1 MRMAGISV
9 GDSKR
14 GRRSVDH
21 ELPLV
26 PFIDFMICL
35 VAFLMV
41 TAVWTQM
48 SRIAATGKAP
58 GAEIGPTSEPKKEL
72 HVVAS
77 SRGFELRWQ
86 QGTTVLE
93 TQHVPR
99 GELRSGEDIRFPALS
114 DAITREWSAQGVH
127 RADSDGGLDK
137 AVLHVQNDVPFS
149 EIVAVLDALHA
160 PRHAGKSAFD
170 VAFAAN

>member
-1 MRMAGISV
+1 M
-9 GDSKR
+9 
-14 GRRSVDH
+14 DH

-35 VAFLMV
+35 IAFLLV
-41 TAVWTQM
+41 TAAWTQM

-58 GAEIGPTSEPKKEL
+58 GGEIGPTSEEQRAL
-72 HVVAS
+72 HVIAS

-86 QGTTVLE
+86 QGATVLE
-93 TQHVPR
+93 TRHVAR
-99 GELRSGEDIRFPALS
+99 GELRPGQDIRFPALTE
-114 DAITREWSAQGVH
+114 AITQEWSARGLH
-127 RADSDGGLDK
+127 HGRSDRALDK

-149 EIVAVLDALHA
+149 EVVAVLDALHA

>member
-1 MRMAGISV
+1 MAGISV
-9 GDSKR
+9 GGSKH

-35 VAFLMV
+35 IAFLLV
-41 TAVWTQM
+41 TAAWTQM

-58 GAEIGPTSEPKKEL
+58 GAEIGPTSEEQREL

-86 QGTTVLE
+86 QGATVLE
-93 TQHVPR
+93 TQQVAR
-99 GELRSGEDIRFPALS
+99 GEVRTGQDIRFPALS
-114 DAITREWSAQGVH
+114 EAITHEWSARGVH
-127 RADSDGGLDK
+127 RGSSDHGLDK
-137 AVLHVQNDVPFS
+137 AVLHVHNDLPFS

-160 PRHAGKSAFD
+160 PRHAGKSAFE

>member
-1 MRMAGISV
+1 MAGISV
-9 GDSKR
+9 GDSKH
-14 GRRSVDH
+14 GKRSVDH
-21 ELPLV
+21 TLPLV

-35 VAFLMV
+35 IAFLMV

-58 GAEIGPTSEPKKEL
+58 GAEVGPTLEPQKEL

-86 QGTTVLE
+86 QGATVLE
-93 TQHVPR
+93 TQHVAR
-99 GELRSGEDIRFPALS
+99 GQVASGDDIRFPGLS
-114 DAITREWSAQGVH
+114 DAITREWSSQGVH
-127 RADSDGGLDK
+127 RADTDLALDK
-137 AVLHVQNDVPFS
+137 AVLHVQNDLPFS
-149 EIVAVLDALHA
+149 EIVAILDALHA